1 MNAAQG
7 PLLIVEDIPNILE
20 LLEVTLRFKGYQVI
34 TARNGEE
41 ALEVIEKQRP
51 ALVITDI
58 LMPRMDGFTF
68 VYRLRSNPKTQDI
81 PVVFLSA
88 TYIAPEDK
96 DFALTIGATRF
107 LEKPIDNDELLR
119 TINELLTQG
128 VNPPTRP
135 VLKEREFLKS
145 YRERLE
151 IKLGQK
157 SAQIS
162 RTERL
167 LETLPADQ
175 KPGFVATLKQS
186 VIDRESIRAELD
198 RVREFLRKFN
208 SAA

>member
-1 MNAAQG
+1 MNTGKG

-20 LLEVTLRFKGYQVI
+20 LLQVTLRFKGYEVI

-41 ALEVIEKQRP
+41 ALDVMEKQSP

-58 LMPRMDGFTF
+58 LMPKMDGFTF
-68 VYRLRSNPKTQDI
+68 VYRLRSNPETQTI
-81 PVVFLSA
+81 PVIFLSA

-107 LEKPIDNDELLR
+107 LEKPIDNDVLFR
-119 TINELLTQG
+119 TINELLAQE

-135 VLKEREFLKS
+135 ILKEREFLKN

-167 LETLPADQ
+167 LETLPDDQ
-175 KPGFVATLKQS
+175 KPDFVATLKQS
-186 VIDRESIRAELD
+186 TVDRESIRAELD
-198 RVREFLRKFN
+198 RVREFLNKFD
-208 SAA
+208 SAE

>member
-1 MNAAQG
+1 MNATQG
-7 PLLIVEDIPNILE
+7 PLLIVEDTPNILE
-20 LLEVTLRFKGYQVI
+20 LLEVTLRFKGYQVV
-34 TARNGEE
+34 TARDGQE
-41 ALEVIEKQRP
+41 ALEVIEKEHP

-58 LMPRMDGFTF
+58 LMPKMDGFTL
-68 VYRLRSNPKTQDI
+68 VYRLRSNPEMQAI
-81 PVVFLSA
+81 PVIFLSA

-107 LEKPIDNDELLR
+107 LEKPINNDELLR
-119 TINELLTQG
+119 TINELLTKG
-128 VNPPTRP
+128 INPPTRP
-135 VLKEREFLKS
+135 AIKEREFLKS

-186 VIDRESIRAELD
+186 ILDRENIRAELD
-198 RVREFLRKFN
+198 RVREFLTKFDTP
-208 SAA
+208 A

>member
-1 MNAAQG
+1 MNETQG
-7 PLLIVEDIPNILE
+7 PLLIVEDTPNILE
-20 LLEVTLRFKGYQVI
+20 LLEVTLRFMKFNVL
-34 TARNGEE
+34 TAHDGQE
-41 ALEVIEKQRP
+41 ALESIEKQRP
-51 ALVITDI
+51 ALIITDI

-68 VYRLRSNPKTQDI
+68 VYRLRSNPETQTI
-81 PVVFLSA
+81 PVIFLSA

-119 TINELLTQG
+119 TINELLAQG
-128 VNPPTRP
+128 SNPPTRP
-135 VLKEREFLKS
+135 TIKEREFLKN

-167 LETLPADQ
+167 LENLPADQ
-175 KPGFVATLKQS
+175 KPGFMATLKQS
-186 VIDRESIRAELD
+186 ILDRENIRTELD
-198 RVREFLRKFN
+198 RVREFLGKLE
-208 SAA
+208 SA

>member
-1 MNAAQG
+1 MNAHQG

-20 LLEVTLRFKGYQVI
+20 LLEVTLRFKGYEVI
-34 TARNGEE
+34 TARDGQE
-41 ALEVIEKQRP
+41 ALEVIKKQRP

-58 LMPRMDGFTF
+58 LMPKMDGFTF
-68 VYRLRSNPKTQDI
+68 VYRLRSNPETQGI

-119 TINELLTQG
+119 TITELLAQG
-128 VNPPTRP
+128 SGQPPVP
-135 VLKEREFLKS
+135 LKERDFLKI

-167 LETLPADQ
+167 LESLPADQ
-175 KPGFVATLKQS
+175 KPGFAATLKQS
-186 VIDRESIRAELD
+186 IIDRESIRAEID
-198 RVREFLRKFN
+198 HVRELLKKSD
-208 SAA
+208 SAYT

>member
-1 MNAAQG
+1 MNAVQG

-20 LLEVTLRFKGYQVI
+20 LLEVTLRFKGFQVI
-34 TARNGEE
+34 TARNGQE
-41 ALEVIEKQRP
+41 ALELMEKQRP
-51 ALVITDI
+51 SLVITDI
-58 LMPRMDGFTF
+58 LMPKMDGFTF
-68 VYRLRSNPKTQDI
+68 VYHLRSNPNLQDI

-107 LEKPIDNDELLR
+107 LEKPIDNDELFR
-119 TINELLTQG
+119 TINDLLDKG
-128 VNPPTRP
+128 VNPPTTP
-135 VLKEREFLKS
+135 VIKEREFLKI

-175 KPGFVATLKQS
+175 KPGFAATLKQS
-186 VIDRESIRAELD
+186 ELDRENIRTELD
-198 RVREFLRKFN
+198 RVREFLAKFDP
-208 SAA
+208 AA